1 MLPPLARLPELTK
14 LIDQRGYF
22 VIHAPRQVGK
32 TTAMLTLAQQ
42 LTASG
47 RYAAIMVSAEVGAT
61 FPHDPGLAEAAILDA
76 WQDDA
81 TYWLPPQ
88 LHPPAWPSSE
98 PGRQIG
104 RLGPAIAPSPSRVYR

>member
-1 MLPPLARLPELTK
+1 
-14 LIDQRGYF
+14 
-22 VIHAPRQVGK
+22 
-32 TTAMLTLAQQ
+32 MLTLAQQ